1 MVIKRTFYIFLLFER
16 RYESFIE
23 IIPRT
28 MSFIMEKIN
37 CFNLRHSE
45 DIVEEEER
53 PLKKNNSGKD
63 SKLGDAK
70 NIKNYYNINYK

>member
-1 MVIKRTFYIFLLFER
+1 
-16 RYESFIE
+16 
-23 IIPRT
+23 

-63 SKLGDAK
+63 SKLGNAK
-70 NIKNYYNINYK
+70 NIKNYYNINNK